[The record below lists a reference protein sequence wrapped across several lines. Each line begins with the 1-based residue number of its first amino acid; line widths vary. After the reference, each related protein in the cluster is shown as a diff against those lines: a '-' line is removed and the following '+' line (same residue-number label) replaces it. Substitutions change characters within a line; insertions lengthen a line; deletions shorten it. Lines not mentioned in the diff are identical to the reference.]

1 MEAQKQ
7 HATRKIRLQMIRGK
21 ESLGS
26 FVKDEGPQQITIGSS
41 KTADIVIPG
50 KKISGI
56 HAMLRVTAEND
67 CVLYDLGSKSGTYV
81 TGKRVVQSS
90 LEQGTSFRVGDQ
102 CFKLDFI
109 DDQNPEDAPEQ
120 KLFWDAKLRSNDILD
135 IAVIKNGE
143 LQQTYQLSSGRTL
156 KTGIEDDQIYIE
168 GISNREAFVAR
179 KRIDGHEGAYCFLP
193 HGFKAEI
200 YDAANNLV
208 GNVEKSNEYF
218 AIGPNQKARMFCG
231 EDEVHVYWRTQQ
243 ARFERGTPDAD
254 SKRIKESVGASLGLS
269 IIVVAIMYLMPQ
281 KEKELELSE
290 KKSSYYRVTSQARP
304 APAPAPAPEIET
316 VDQVVAKA
324 QPKVQRQ
331 PKQPVKKPVTV
342 AKVVKPQGPSKKTL
356 AVTSALS
363 NLLSKTS
370 KKKVEVSNRGRKVI
384 QAGIVPVSG
393 GSASSLKT
401 EVTGQTAEAV
411 NTASLSNSLAKGRVQ
426 GLKGFKGGTGS
437 GSLFGKGA
445 PSMDV
450 GLGDSDAQTTG
461 GLDKAVIARVVRSH
475 LGQIKHCYERQL
487 LVDPNLFGKVVARW
501 VIDPNGRVDM
511 SSVKKSTMGNR
522 NVENCVVSKIKGWKF
537 PKPKGGGKVIV
548 SYPFLFKSVN

>member
-1 MEAQKQ
+1 MEAHKS
-7 HATRKIRLQMIRGK
+7 HATRKIRLHMIRGK
-21 ESLGS
+21 ENLGS
-26 FVKDEGPQQITIGSS
+26 YVKEEGDQQITIGSS

-50 KKISGI
+50 AKISGI
-56 HAMLRVTAEND
+56 HAMLRITAEND

-81 TGKRVVQSS
+81 TGKRIVQSA
-90 LEQGTSFRVGDQ
+90 LDQGTSFRVGDQ
-102 CFKLDFI
+102 SFKLDFI
-109 DDQNPEDAPEQ
+109 QDQNPEDAPEK
-120 KLFWDAKLRSNDILD
+120 KLFWDAKLRSSDILD
-135 IAVIKNGE
+135 VAVVRNGE
-143 LQQTYQLSSGRTL
+143 LQQTYQLESGRTL
-156 KTGIEDDQIYIE
+156 KTGVENNQIYIE
-168 GISNREAFVAR
+168 GIASREAFVAR
-179 KRIDGHEGAYCFLP
+179 KRIDGQEGAYCFLP
-193 HGFKAEI
+193 QGYSAEI

-208 GNVEKSNEYF
+208 GNVEKANEYF

-231 EDEVHVYWRTQQ
+231 EDEIQVYWRTQQ
-243 ARFERGTPDAD
+243 ARFERGTPDAEN
-254 SKRIKESVGASLGLS
+254 KRFRESIGASLGLS
-269 IIVVAIMYLMPQ
+269 LIVVAIMYFMPQ

-290 KKSSYYRVTSQARP
+290 KKSSYYRVTSKASP

-316 VDQVVAKA
+316 VDQVVAQS

-331 PKQPVKKPVTV
+331 PKQPVKKPVEV

-370 KKKVEVSNRGRKVI
+370 KKTLKASDRGRKVI

-401 EVTGQTAEAV
+401 EVTGQAAEAV
-411 NTASLSNSLAKGRVQ
+411 DTGSLTNSLKKGRVS

-450 GLGDSDAQTTG
+450 GMGDSDAETSG
-461 GLDKAVIARVVRSH
+461 GLDKEVIARVVRAH

-487 LVDPNLFGKVVARW
+487 LVDPGLFGKVVARW
-501 VIDPNGRVDM
+501 VIDPAGRVDV

>member
-1 MEAQKQ
+1 M
-7 HATRKIRLQMIRGK
+7 
-21 ESLGS
+21 
-26 FVKDEGPQQITIGSS
+26 
-41 KTADIVIPG
+41 
-50 KKISGI
+50 
-56 HAMLRVTAEND
+56 
-67 CVLYDLGSKSGTYV
+67 
-81 TGKRVVQSS
+81 
-90 LEQGTSFRVGDQ
+90 
-102 CFKLDFI
+102 
-109 DDQNPEDAPEQ
+109 
-120 KLFWDAKLRSNDILD
+120 
-135 IAVIKNGE
+135 
-143 LQQTYQLSSGRTL
+143 
-156 KTGIEDDQIYIE
+156 
-168 GISNREAFVAR
+168 
-179 KRIDGHEGAYCFLP
+179 
-193 HGFKAEI
+193 
-200 YDAANNLV
+200 
-208 GNVEKSNEYF
+208 YF
-218 AIGPNQKARMFCG
+218 
-231 EDEVHVYWRTQQ
+231 
-243 ARFERGTPDAD
+243 
-254 SKRIKESVGASLGLS
+254 
-269 IIVVAIMYLMPQ
+269 MPQ

-290 KKSSYYRVTSQARP
+290 KKTSYYRVTSKASP
-304 APAPAPAPEIET
+304 SPAPAPAPEIET

-331 PKQPVKKPVTV
+331 PKQPIKKPVKKPVV
-342 AKVVKPQGPSKKTL
+342 AKVTKPKGPSKKTL

-370 KKKVEVSNRGRKVI
+370 NKKLKVGTRGRKVI

-393 GSASSLKT
+393 ASSSSLKT
-401 EVTGQTAEAV
+401 EVTGQSAEAV
-411 NTASLSNSLAKGRVQ
+411 NTASLSNSLKKGRVK

-461 GLDKAVIARVVRSH
+461 GLDKAVIARVVRAH

-501 VIDPNGRVDM
+501 VIDPKGRVDI